1 VKLLLTG
8 ASGFIGRNVL
18 LRAPRDWEIVAVY
31 NRTTDLPAFVADR
44 NLTRVTAVACDLVD
58 ADAVRDLGRRVGR
71 ADAVLHLAAN
81 GDPAVSA
88 ERARWDLEL
97 NTVAVVNVLE
107 QIAIYMSSGAVYD
120 GLRGPVSPATPV
132 NPLLPYAIS
141 KLASERYV
149 AFFAERRRLLASY
162 ANVRFFGAYGP
173 YEAPRKITT
182 RWLRAIMD
190 GQREFVIRGNGRN
203 LIDFMYVDDAADAL
217 WRIVADASFSGTLDL
232 AAGAPITID
241 EAVAAMARAS
251 GVEITLRH
259 EGDVPEYIEFRSADA
274 TMRDRFGFAPS
285 TPFDE
290 GIRRLHAFF
299 RQPARA

>member
-1 VKLLLTG
+1 
-8 ASGFIGRNVL
+8 
-18 LRAPRDWEIVAVY
+18 
-31 NRTTDLPAFVADR
+31 
-44 NLTRVTAVACDLVD
+44 
-58 ADAVRDLGRRVGR
+58 
-71 ADAVLHLAAN
+71 
-81 GDPAVSA
+81 
-88 ERARWDLEL
+88 
-97 NTVAVVNVLE
+97 
-107 QIAIYMSSGAVYD
+107 
-120 GLRGPVSPATPV
+120 
-132 NPLLPYAIS
+132 
-141 KLASERYV
+141 
-149 AFFAERRRLLASY
+149 
-162 ANVRFFGAYGP
+162 
-173 YEAPRKITT
+173 
-182 RWLRAIMD
+182 MD